1 MANLTDDVLSAVFK
15 GKSRA
20 PQISKFIFGNIN
32 SVRSA
37 LERLEQRGE
46 IVRTRRGEYSPLPSF
61 SDQIEPE
68 EVVGWYFSGLNYEK
82 DLGLEIFG
90 NYTVDEAE
98 DVLREYARLNLLH
111 YNDNFYGIA
120 EIQWNGE
127 ELDEIIEVNL

>member
-1 MANLTDDVLSAVFK
+1 MASFLSKIVSSIRSGITRLTGLFAK
-15 GKSRA
+15 
-20 PQISKFIFGNIN
+20 P
-32 SVRSA
+32 
-37 LERLEQRGE
+37 
-46 IVRTRRGEYSPLPSF
+46 SPPSF
-61 SDQIEPE
+61 SFDSSVTDFFDSVEEIIEDIFEEQIEPE
-68 EVVGWYFSGLNYEK
+68 EVAGWYFSGLNYEK

>member
-37 LERLEQRGE
+37 LARLEQRGE
-46 IVRTRRGEYSPLPSF
+46 IVRISRGEYSAPPSF
-61 SDQIEPE
+61 SFDSFVTDFFDSVEQIIEDIFEEQIEPE
-68 EVVGWYFSGLNYEK
+68 EVAGWYFSGLNYEK

-90 NYTVDEAE
+90 N
-98 DVLREYARLNLLH
+98 
-111 YNDNFYGIA
+111 
-120 EIQWNGE
+120 
-127 ELDEIIEVNL
+127 